1 MAKLTNGGEKQKPI
15 FNWLKEYLFGLKN
28 YRFSKPSLNPL
39 LLHNAEYQIVVV
51 QFVKMPDAQPPNS
64 QL

>member
-28 YRFSKPSLNPL
+28 
-39 LLHNAEYQIVVV
+39 
-51 QFVKMPDAQPPNS
+51 
-64 QL
+64 